1 MFRDRSQF
9 SHKDQKENVLRTKQV
24 NRHRDSVRQRP
35 ESSTQTIGPKRPVKR
50 LLQHKAA
57 ALQFLP
63 RSRSAASMFNILHL
77 AALSV
82 LAGTATT
89 QIFTGSAELNI
100 TSCPINLYGQ
110 KYDKI
115 YVSFN
120 ASRFTVCSNGQ
131 YESGIKNDC
140 ILISAGAADRGSL
153 VTFPMV
159 IPTGSELHNKLPNL
173 KHAGKCGHVI
183 TLNDSTQAPIQTI
196 ELGNFEPQAVLG
208 IKTLPGYTASH
219 LELDVEVNGL
229 TVFKQRFPTIVT
241 IAGLFTEISGCRRS
255 GVVYKTNTTVRDPSS
270 CSTVSCDASGVAT
283 AVSGC
288 DPMETCNGNGS
299 CIISNNVCTVI
310 GSTVIGFAGQVQAV
324 PDRCGYNL
332 FKSTSIPGFQV
343 VGVFQERRRKD
354 VSFLKRVILQLDAGG
369 VQISLEQ
376 GSRALLDTREL
387 RLNTTAMVVHG
398 WELTK
403 DQTGVTAKMSASNF
417 TVSVHFDGSITHIH
431 LTGPNGHDA
440 HGFCGNSSR
449 TVSEEKVSTHSVSG
463 CDKQYN
469 EAADLTINCKASTD
483 WCNLLKQAP
492 FTACSMQHDPEP
504 FITACTQALCKYPEG
519 DGLKCHFLEAYARTC
534 SLSNITVEEW
544 KSETR
549 CSAFYQGSCQD
560 TFCSDHEFCG
570 QKSNGGTGCVC
581 RAMFAS
587 KYNSTS
593 TFGEPMVCEQNAA
606 KLTMAKCLLENKGID
621 FSVLHLNDEAC
632 KGEMDK
638 ETHMVTF
645 GFDRTKTCGAVI
657 LANNSQILY
666 KNTIV
671 NRNSSMYGIINRQDS
686 VHLDFSCLYDQP
698 DIRTFTFTLKDSSV
712 TQQITS
718 GQWIYNLTMKA
729 YKDLIT
735 KEALP
740 QRTEMQ
746 LDETFPSPN
755 GSLRYDLIIKGC
767 PNPADSTVE
776 VKNNGQG
783 PSNSFSFNTFQFSGQ
798 DGEVFLH
805 CRVTLCVKKGNNCIP
820 RCGPGDRRRRSIM
833 SKYED
838 ENPAFIKLAWTY

>member
-1 MFRDRSQF
+1 MLHDRSQF
-9 SHKDQKENVLRTKQV
+9 SHKDQKENVLTGLRIKQV
-24 NRHRDSVRQRP
+24 DRDSVRQRP
-35 ESSTQTIGPKRPVKR
+35 ESSTQTDDR
-50 LLQHKAA
+50 AN
-57 ALQFLP
+57 
-63 RSRSAASMFNILHL
+63 RSRSAASMLNILHL

-89 QIFTGSAELNI
+89 QTQTQNQTQTQTQIFTGSAELNI
-100 TSCPINLYGQ
+100 TSCPITYFGQ

-120 ASRFTVCSNGQ
+120 DSIFTVCSNGQ

-140 ILISAGAADRGSL
+140 ILISAGAADRGTL
-153 VTFPMV
+153 DINHQDIT
-159 IPTGSELHNKLPNL
+159 TGSGLHNMLQNL
-173 KHAGKCGHVI
+173 KHAGKCFNVI
-183 TLNDSTQAPIQTI
+183 TLNDSTQAPVQTI
-196 ELGNFEPQAVLG
+196 QLGNFEPQAVLG
-208 IKTLPGYTASH
+208 IKTFPGYTASH
-219 LELDVEVNGL
+219 LEADVQVNGL
-229 TVFKQRFPTIVT
+229 TVFKQRFPTNQT
-241 IAGLFTEISGCRRS
+241 RSGLFTDISGCRHS

-270 CSTVSCDASGVAT
+270 CSTVSCDASGVA
-283 AVSGC
+283 AVSVCG
-288 DPMETCNGNGS
+288 PMEPCNGNGS

-310 GSTVIGFAGQVQAV
+310 GSTVVGFAGQVQAV
-324 PDRCGYNL
+324 PDRCGYTL

-354 VSFLKRVILQLDAGG
+354 VSFLKRVILQLDTAGA
-369 VQISLEQ
+369 QISLEQ

-431 LTGPNGHDA
+431 LTGPNGQDA

-449 TVSEEKVSTHSVSG
+449 TVREEKVSTHSVSG

-469 EAADLTINCKASTD
+469 EAADPTINCKASTD

-504 FITACTQALCKYPEG
+504 FIAACTQTLCKYPEG

-549 CSAFYQGSCQD
+549 CSAFYQGFCQD

-570 QKSNGGTGCVC
+570 QKNNGGTGCVC

-587 KYNSTS
+587 KYNSTGS
-593 TFGEPMVCEQNAA
+593 FGEPMVFEQNAA

-632 KGEMDK
+632 KGEMDN

-671 NRNSSMYGIINRQDS
+671 SRNSSMYGIINRQDS

-718 GQWIYNLTMKA
+718 GRWIYNLTMKA
-729 YKDLIT
+729 YKDPSS
-735 KEALP
+735 KEALQ
-740 QRTEMQ
+740 QRTEIQ
-746 LDETFPSPN
+746 LDEQLWVELNADGLDDKMVAVLTDSCWATDQPSPN

-783 PSNSFSFNTFQFSGQ
+783 TSNSFSFNTFTASR
-798 DGEVFLH
+798 DVA
-805 CRVTLCVKKGNNCIP
+805 RVTEDA
-820 RCGPGDRRRRSIM
+820 GPSCQSMRMKTLPSSNWPGLI
-833 SKYED
+833 E
-838 ENPAFIKLAWTY
+838 

>member
-1 MFRDRSQF
+1 
-9 SHKDQKENVLRTKQV
+9 
-24 NRHRDSVRQRP
+24 
-35 ESSTQTIGPKRPVKR
+35 
-50 LLQHKAA
+50 
-57 ALQFLP
+57 
-63 RSRSAASMFNILHL
+63 MFNILHL

-82 LAGTATT
+82 LAGTAATLD
-89 QIFTGSAELNI
+89 FTGSGELNI
-100 TSCPINLYGQ
+100 KSCPITYFGQ
-110 KYDKI
+110 QYDKV

-120 ASRFTVCSNGQ
+120 ASIVNVCFNGQ
-131 YESGIKNDC
+131 YQSGIKDDC
-140 ILISAGAADRGSL
+140 ILEAD
-153 VTFPMV
+153 V
-159 IPTGSELHNKLPNL
+159 
-173 KHAGKCGHVI
+173 
-183 TLNDSTQAPIQTI
+183 Q
-196 ELGNFEPQAVLG
+196 
-208 IKTLPGYTASH
+208 
-219 LELDVEVNGL
+219 VNGL
-229 TVFKQRFPTIVT
+229 TVSKPRFTKAEAK
-241 IAGLFTEISGCRRS
+241 AGGYSDLSSCRSS
-255 GVVYKTNTTVRDPSS
+255 GVVYKTNTTGLDPSI
-270 CSTVSCDASGVAT
+270 CSTISCDVVGVAT
-283 AVSGC
+283 AVSVCG
-288 DPMETCNGNGS
+288 PKESCNGNSS

-310 GSTVIGFAGQVQAV
+310 GSSVVGFAGQVQAV
-324 PDRCGYNL
+324 PDRCGYTL
-332 FKSTSIPGFQV
+332 FRSRSVPGFQV

-403 DQTGVTAKMSASNF
+403 DQTGVTAKMSASTF
-417 TVSVHFDGSITHIH
+417 AVSVHFDGSIALIH

-449 TVSEEKVSTHSVSG
+449 TVRDEKVSSHSDTG
-463 CDKQYN
+463 CDKQYK
-469 EAADLTINCKASTD
+469 EAADPSINCSTSTD

-492 FTACSMQHDPEP
+492 FTACNMEHDPEP
-504 FITACTQALCKYPEG
+504 FITACTQTLCKYPEG
-519 DGLKCHFLEAYARTC
+519 DGLKCQFLEAYARTC

-549 CSAFYQGSCQD
+549 CCKAGVCQD

-570 QKSNGGTGCVC
+570 QKNNGGTGCVC

-587 KYNSTS
+587 KYNSPG

-606 KLTMAKCLLENKGID
+606 KLTMAKCLLEDKGID

-632 KGEMDK
+632 KGEMDN

-645 GFDRTKTCGAVI
+645 GFDRKKACGAVI

-718 GQWIYNLTMKA
+718 GRWIYNLTMKA
-729 YKDLIT
+729 FKDPSF
-735 KEALP
+735 KEAL
-740 QRTEMQ
+740 QLRTEMQ
-746 LDETFPSPN
+746 LDEKLWVELRADGLDDKMVAVVTDSCWATDQPSPN

-767 PNPADSTVE
+767 PNPADSTVK

-783 PSNSFSFNTFQFSGQ
+783 TSNSFSFNAFQFSGQ

-805 CRVTLCVKKGNNCIP
+805 CRVTLCVMKGSNCIP
-820 RCGPGDRRRRSIM
+820 RCGLGHRRRRSIM
-833 SKYED
+833 SKDED

>member
-1 MFRDRSQF
+1 MFHDGSQF
-9 SHKDQKENVLRTKQV
+9 GHKDQNENVLRTKQV

-35 ESSTQTIGPKRPVKR
+35 ESSTQTDDR
-50 LLQHKAA
+50 AN
-57 ALQFLP
+57 

-89 QIFTGSAELNI
+89 QSFTGSAELNI

-131 YESGIKNDC
+131 YDSGIKNDC

-159 IPTGSELHNKLPNL
+159 IPTGSELHK
-173 KHAGKCGHVI
+173 
-183 TLNDSTQAPIQTI
+183 
-196 ELGNFEPQAVLG
+196 
-208 IKTLPGYTASH
+208 
-219 LELDVEVNGL
+219 
-229 TVFKQRFPTIVT
+229 
-241 IAGLFTEISGCRRS
+241 
-255 GVVYKTNTTVRDPSS
+255 
-270 CSTVSCDASGVAT
+270 
-283 AVSGC
+283 
-288 DPMETCNGNGS
+288 S
-299 CIISNNVCTVI
+299 CIIPNNVCTVI

-324 PDRCGYNL
+324 PDRCGYTL

-354 VSFLKRVILQLDAGG
+354 VSFLKRVILQLDAAG

-403 DQTGVTAKMSASNF
+403 DQAGVTAKMSASNF
-417 TVSVHFDGSITHIH
+417 TVSVHFDGSVSHIH
-431 LTGPNGHDA
+431 LTGPNGQDA
-440 HGFCGNSSR
+440 YGLCGNSSR
-449 TVSEEKVSTHSVSG
+449 TVRDEKVSSHSDTG
-463 CDKQYN
+463 CDKQYK
-469 EAADLTINCKASTD
+469 EAADPTINCSTSTD

-492 FTACSMQHDPEP
+492 FTACNMEHDPEP
-504 FITACTQALCKYPEG
+504 FITACTQTLCKYPEG
-519 DGLKCHFLEAYARTC
+519 DGLKCQFLEAYARTC

-549 CSAFYQGSCQD
+549 CSAFYQGVCQD

-570 QKSNGGTGCVC
+570 QKSNGGSGCVC

-587 KYNSTS
+587 KYNSTG
-593 TFGEPMVCEQNAA
+593 TFGEPMVCEKNAA
-606 KLTMAKCLLENKGID
+606 KLNMAKCLLENKGID

-632 KGEMDK
+632 KGEMDN

-645 GFDRTKTCGAVI
+645 GFDRKKACGAVI

-698 DIRTFTFTLKDSSV
+698 DIKTITFTLKDSSV

-718 GQWIYNLTMKA
+718 GQRIYNLTMKA

-735 KEALP
+735 KEAL
-740 QRTEMQ
+740 QQHTEMQ
-746 LDETFPSPN
+746 LDEKLWVELSADGLDDEMVAVVTDSCWATDQPSPN
-755 GSLRYDLIIKGC
+755 GTLRYDLIIKGC
-767 PNPADSTVE
+767 PNPADSTVN

-783 PSNSFSFNTFQFSGQ
+783 TSNSFSFNTFQFSGQ

-805 CRVTLCVKKGNNCIP
+805 CRVTLCVKKGSNCIP
-820 RCGPGDRRRRSIM
+820 RCGPGERRRRSIM
-833 SKYED
+833 SKFED
-838 ENPAFIKLAWTY
+838 ENPALIKLAWTY